1 MIVRNGQP
9 FNIDAAWTDE
19 NGFQYPANWYRLA
32 SDEERAEK
40 GFSWVDDPPSF
51 DERYYYDVNTPKPLD
66 QVQQRVKSD
75 LAAIRWGKQSE
86 GIIWNDSVFAT
97 DDASKVNYL
106 AASLQAQANSA
117 YTVVWKAREAP
128 NANSPMD
135 INTSKFVTLNASSI
149 VTLTNN
155 GVDYITKCFEN
166 EKELVASIDAA
177 TDLDDVLEIDIR
189 SGWPSREY

>member
-9 FNIDAAWTDE
+9 FNIDAGWTDE

-32 SDEERAEK
+32 TDEERTEK
-40 GFSWVDDPPSF
+40 GFSWVDDPPVY
-51 DERYYYDVNTPKPLD
+51 DDRYYYTDGTPKPLD
-66 QVQQRVKSD
+66 QVQQRVKGD
-75 LAAIRWGKQSE
+75 LAAIRWGAQSQ

-106 AASLQAQANSA
+106 AASLQAQANTA
-117 YTVVWKAREAP
+117 YTVVWKAREVEGY
-128 NANSPMD
+128 N
-135 INTSKFVTLNASSI
+135 SKFVTLNASDI
-149 VTLTNN
+149 TTITNA

-166 EKELVASIDAA
+166 EKVLIEAIDAA
-177 TDLDDVLEIDIR
+177 TDLDGVLTVDIR